1 MGYTGHPNQFMI
13 LRSDC
18 NVPSLRER
26 LMFRSMPGIALLRH
40 PFNQRLAGFAQLRAK
55 LPMGLLPMLL
65 LLSLLLLSVTAHA
78 QVYKFVD
85 DKGIINFT
93 NIAPPSGQEF
103 EVLRFPC
110 YAADPRCRSVSW
122 EKVAL
127 NTQSFGTEI
136 QQAAMASG
144 VDAALIRAI
153 IHAESAYQADAVS
166 PKGAQGLMQLMPQT
180 AKMLQVN
187 DPFNPAHN
195 IDGGARHLADLLE
208 KFDGDIT
215 LAAAAYNAGAGAV
228 QKYGGVPPF
237 DETRE
242 YVRRVNI
249 LKKRY
254 SAAGS

>member
-1 MGYTGHPNQFMI
+1 MI
-13 LRSDC
+13 RSL
-18 NVPSLRER
+18 NELMAGAAKLSVKLSTR
-26 LMFRSMPGIALLRH
+26 L
-40 PFNQRLAGFAQLRAK
+40 LAG
-55 LPMGLLPMLL
+55 LLSPALL
-65 LLSLLLLSVTAHA
+65 LLAVTGQA

-85 DKGIINFT
+85 DKGIVNYT

-103 EVLRFPC
+103 QVLRFPC

-122 EKVAL
+122 EKVVL

-136 QQAAMASG
+136 QQAALSSG

-180 AKMLQVN
+180 AKLLRVN
-187 DPFNPAHN
+187 DPFNPANN
-195 IDGGARHLADLLE
+195 IDGGARHLADLL
-208 KFDGDIT
+208 KQFHGDVT

-228 QKYGGVPPF
+228 QKYGGVPPY

-249 LKKRY
+249 LNKRY